1 MPDIKYTQLC
11 VELEERL
18 LDGSYSGK
26 LPGVHRLAAEFHTS
40 PVTMGKALK
49 LLERRGYIAI
59 LDRRGAFVTLR
70 NQGRPC
76 RKLICLVNSLGHPGP
91 EDTMYR
97 TTLATVQKSGYQL
110 LVLGAGSL
118 EILRNEDFL
127 TAINVDGY
135 VFSNSVLD
143 IQIARNLQ
151 LNGIPF
157 VSVNQINEPSTVNLV
172 EFDHVDGRR
181 KLYQYLYDLGH
192 RHIAEII
199 PANRLDFWRKKLHEI
214 YRTFME
220 EHQIYDP
227 ACYVG
232 SNRSLPERGAPDEA
246 SELERFNLACIN
258 RLLQLPAPPS
268 AIVVNDLRTGE
279 KLRQVLAE
287 QHRNI
292 PRHISLALAGSWDS
306 EIPCDP
312 FYTYVLGDCLERQHA
327 ACELLIRQLEEPAPA
342 VKLQWLKMKFQPG
355 PSADP
360 VPSF

>member
-312 FYTYVLGDCLERQHA
+312 FYTYVLGD
-327 ACELLIRQLEEPAPA
+327 
-342 VKLQWLKMKFQPG
+342 
-355 PSADP
+355 
-360 VPSF
+360 